1 VLSVA
6 DYGPEDS
13 YHYPTELLALLQ
25 DCIPL
30 LCRGKSDVFQ
40 FFRAAG
46 VSRDLYSDWETR
58 WRNDSDSVGKYPVVR
73 DVLNKLNARQTN
85 DALRQ
90 RREIIK
96 RVTAWE
102 NFTTL
107 WEKDRM
113 PAKGL
118 VAEIRQTVKMAD
130 AFTKMER
137 EKDEARRE
145 QSKAKQ
151 AELDAA
157 RTRRSQRD
165 AIRKEIG
172 ALFSESNHQK
182 RGKALEG
189 LLNRLFT
196 SFDISIRDAFNIRGE
211 EGEGIIAQIDGAIA
225 LDNDIYLV
233 EMKWLSEKVG
243 PGDIA
248 QHVTRVMHRGE
259 GARGL
264 FISATDYTP
273 AAQKTLCEALNY
285 RVHIAT
291 GLYEIIFALEKEAD
305 IRQLLRDKVQAAI
318 LDKNPMHFVAFS

>member
-1 VLSVA
+1 MFFSFSAPLA
-6 DYGPEDS
+6 FPEI
-13 YHYPTELLALLQ
+13 YT
-25 DCIPL
+25 
-30 LCRGKSDVFQ
+30 
-40 FFRAAG
+40 
-46 VSRDLYSDWETR
+46 DWESR
-58 WRNDSDSVGKYPVVR
+58 WRQNADSVGKYPVVR
-73 DVLNKLNARQTN
+73 DVLNKLNERKT
-85 DALRQ
+85 DEALRQ

-102 NFTTL
+102 NFSTL

-118 VAEIRQTVKMAD
+118 VAEIRQTVHTTD

-137 EKDEARRE
+137 AKDKAAEE
-145 QSKAKQ
+145 QRKAKQ
-151 AELDAA
+151 AELDAQ
-157 RTRRSQRD
+157 RTKRQQRE
-165 AIRKEIG
+165 AIRKDIG
-172 ALFSESNHQK
+172 ALFTETNHQK

-196 SFDISIRDAFNIRGE
+196 SFDISIRDAFTIRGA

-233 EMKWLSEKVG
+233 EMKWLTDKVG

-248 QHVTRVMHRGE
+248 QHVTRVLHRGE

-273 AAQKTLCEALNY
+273 AARATLCEDSQLPGPYGDRAARNNLCIGE
-285 RVHIAT
+285 RGRSQTIAK
-291 GLYEIIFALEKEAD
+291 G
-305 IRQLLRDKVQAAI
+305 
-318 LDKNPMHFVAFS
+318 

>member
-1 VLSVA
+1 MA
-6 DYGPEDS
+6 NYGPEDS

-25 DCIPL
+25 ECVPL
-30 LCRGKSDVFQ
+30 LCRGKMDVFQ

-46 VSRDLYSDWETR
+46 VSRDLYSDWESR
-58 WRNDSDSVGKYPVVR
+58 WRQNPDSVGKYPVVR
-73 DVLNKLNARQTN
+73 DVLNKLNERKT
-85 DALRQ
+85 DEALRQ

-102 NFTTL
+102 NFSTL

-118 VAEIRQTVKMAD
+118 VAEIRQTVHTTD

-137 EKDEARRE
+137 AKDKAAEE
-145 QSKAKQ
+145 QRKAKQ
-151 AELDAA
+151 AELDAQ
-157 RTRRSQRD
+157 RTKRQQRE
-165 AIRKEIG
+165 AIRKDIG
-172 ALFSESNHQK
+172 ALFTEPNHQK
-182 RGKALEG
+182 RGKVLEG

-196 SFDISIRDAFNIRGE
+196 SFDISIRDAFTIRGA

-233 EMKWLSEKVG
+233 EMKWLTDKVG

-248 QHVTRVMHRGE
+248 QHVTRVLHRGE

-273 AAQKTLCEALNY
+273 AARVTLCEALNY
-285 RVHIAT
+285 RVHMAT
-291 GLYEIIFALEKEAD
+291 GLHEIIFALEKEAD
-305 IRQLLRDKVQAAI
+305 LRQLLRDKVQAAI
-318 LDKNPMHFVAFS
+318 LDKNPLHFVVFS